1 LTGIRGVVSTRHNDD
16 AFRRRAAVK
25 IVTRLMSRN
34 CDRVIALSQYLANF
48 ICQVEGVDPQR
59 VRTIPYGL
67 EPSSAT
73 AGGERTREEL
83 GLPLRAPLVVSVGRL
98 IKQKGH
104 HYLLQAWP
112 FVTRSMPD
120 AKLLVVGEGPLQ
132 ARLAEETNALGV
144 RESVTF
150 TGWRGDV
157 PAILAAADVYVH
169 PSLWEGFGL
178 AVLEAM
184 AAGTSVVA
192 SRVSTIPEL
201 VVDGESGVL
210 VPPRDSAAL
219 AGAIL
224 ELLANPRRRR
234 QMGEAGRRCALEKFT
249 AERMV
254 RATETLY
261 GQLLV

>member
-1 LTGIRGVVSTRHNDD
+1 
-16 AFRRRAAVK
+16 
-25 IVTRLMSRN
+25 
-34 CDRVIALSQYLANF
+34 
-48 ICQVEGVDPQR
+48 
-59 VRTIPYGL
+59 
-67 EPSSAT
+67 
-73 AGGERTREEL
+73 
-83 GLPLRAPLVVSVGRL
+83 
-98 IKQKGH
+98 
-104 HYLLQAWP
+104 
-112 FVTRSMPD
+112 
-120 AKLLVVGEGPLQ
+120 
-132 ARLAEETNALGV
+132 
-144 RESVTF
+144 
-150 TGWRGDV
+150 V